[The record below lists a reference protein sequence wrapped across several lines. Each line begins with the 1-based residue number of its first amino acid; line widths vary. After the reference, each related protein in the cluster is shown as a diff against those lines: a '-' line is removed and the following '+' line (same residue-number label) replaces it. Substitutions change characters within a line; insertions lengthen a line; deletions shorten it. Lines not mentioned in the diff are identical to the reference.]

1 MDMQCAINFFAKR
14 KFQQFQK
21 KSPHC
26 GVERRLDKKQDIYYL
41 KKNIYM
47 CSFFLNGLCCM

>member
-1 MDMQCAINFFAKR
+1 MQCAINFFAKR